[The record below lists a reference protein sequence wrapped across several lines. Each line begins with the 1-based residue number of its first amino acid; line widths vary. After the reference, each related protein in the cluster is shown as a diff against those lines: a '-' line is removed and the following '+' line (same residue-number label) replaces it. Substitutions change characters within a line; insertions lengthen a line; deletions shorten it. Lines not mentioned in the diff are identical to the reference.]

1 MNRCSP
7 FSFVQTIYLY
17 IYTHTLRMFI
27 SRTDLKERSTLKGE
41 VISQFRTS
49 SIIQCYISTARFRMV
64 KEWPHSLGNFNDAN
78 ISLEVKHAFDL
89 SYLSTSVL

>member
-7 FSFVQTIYLY
+7 FSFLQTISLY

-27 SRTDLKERSTLKGE
+27 SRTDLKERSTLRGE

-49 SIIQCYISTARFRMV
+49 LIIQRYISTARFRMHGQRMTTLIG
-64 KEWPHSLGNFNDAN
+64 KF
-78 ISLEVKHAFDL
+78 
-89 SYLSTSVL
+89 

>member
-27 SRTDLKERSTLKGE
+27 SRTDLKERSTLRGE

-49 SIIQCYISTARFRMV
+49 LIIQRYISTARFRIHGQRMTTLIG
-64 KEWPHSLGNFNDAN
+64 KF
-78 ISLEVKHAFDL
+78 
-89 SYLSTSVL
+89 